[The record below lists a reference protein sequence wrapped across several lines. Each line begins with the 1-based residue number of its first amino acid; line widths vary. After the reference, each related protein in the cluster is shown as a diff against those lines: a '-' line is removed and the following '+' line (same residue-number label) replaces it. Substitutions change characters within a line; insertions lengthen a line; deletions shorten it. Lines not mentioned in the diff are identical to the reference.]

1 MMNSFLVGKS
11 NARHEVRPVA
21 ESRLYRIAHNNLLRS
36 ELCLAYSKELNAP
49 DGETAADMIGAT
61 TLAFR
66 KPLLRSL
73 CNHCADAIANNRTI
87 EHWIEFV
94 GGKRFLRL
102 ENRTTAR
109 TITVRFLR

>member
-1 MMNSFLVGKS
+1 MT
-11 NARHEVRPVA
+11 
-21 ESRLYRIAHNNLLRS
+21 ESRLYKIAHCNLLRS
-36 ELCLAYSKELNAP
+36 ELCLPYSKERNAP
-49 DGETAADMIGAT
+49 DGGTAADMIGGHD
-61 TLAFR
+61 LAFG

-102 ENRTTAR
+102 
-109 TITVRFLR
+109 

>member
-1 MMNSFLVGKS
+1 MNSFLVGKS

-21 ESRLYRIAHNNLLRS
+21 ESRLYRIAHHNLLRS
-36 ELCLAYSKELNAP
+36 ELCLPYSKERNAP
-49 DGETAADMIGAT
+49 DGEIAADMIGAT
-61 TLAFR
+61 TLAFG

-73 CNHCADAIANNRTI
+73 CNHCADAIANNRII

-102 ENRTTAR
+102 QNRMTAR
-109 TITVRFLR
+109 TIMVRFLR